1 MTSYP
6 PVTII
11 LIIMM
16 IIIIIIIIK
25 FMPNEEMD
33 RDISHTL
40 QFQVFVKDSM

>member
-11 LIIMM
+11 LIIV

-40 QFQVFVKDSM
+40 QFQAFVLDSI